1 MKARTFLIIF
11 SFSCFLGCKKQ
22 KIPQDNIWQNQQGI
36 YKKKGSGRK
45 LELKSDGTYI
55 LYNPPPPVGFCQ
67 LIEQCEYASKGKWG
81 LLSNDVVEITSENYY
96 RQQGFKYELK
106 KENKFSRDS
115 LYIKF
120 NLPEDFVLYR
130 GGDAVTFQ
138 ILINNQSIRRTNNA
152 LTIIPKFMHLRAE
165 TSDSVNRN
173 NFDFYFYKNG
183 SAFQLFE
190 ESIDTKKSNY
200 LTITLPNFDLC
211 FFEFQSYKQE
221 LIFIKKK
228 NKLIWQGE
236 SWERM

>member
-11 SFSCFLGCKKQ
+11 SFSCFLGCKTQ

-36 YKKKGSGRK
+36 YKQKWSRNK

-55 LYNPPPPVGFCQ
+55 LYNPPLGFC
-67 LIEQCEYASKGKWG
+67 LLLEQCEYASKGKWG

-120 NLPEDFVLYR
+120 NLPEDFLLYR
-130 GGDAVTFQ
+130 GDDAVTFQ
-138 ILINNQSIRRTNNA
+138 ILINHKSIRTNNA
-152 LTIIPKFMHLRAE
+152 LTIIPKLKYLQAE

-183 SAFQLFE
+183 SDYFRLFKE
-190 ESIDTKKSNY
+190 AIDTKKSNY

-211 FFEFQSYKQE
+211 FFDFELYKQE

>member
-11 SFSCFLGCKKQ
+11 SFSCFLGCKTQ

-36 YKKKGSGRK
+36 YKEKGSGSK

-55 LYNPPPPVGFCQ
+55 LYNPPVRLCPV
-67 LIEQCEYASKGKWG
+67 IEQCEYASKGKWG
-81 LLSNDVVEITSENYY
+81 LLSNYILEITSESYY

-120 NLPEDFVLYR
+120 NLPEDFLRYR
-130 GGDAVTFQ
+130 GDDAVTFQ
-138 ILINNQSIRRTNNA
+138 ILVNHKLILTNNA
-152 LTIIPKFMHLRAE
+152 LTIIPKLKYLRAE

-183 SAFQLFE
+183 SDFRLFE
-190 ESIDTKKSNY
+190 EKIDTKKSNY

-228 NKLIWQGE
+228 NELIWQGE